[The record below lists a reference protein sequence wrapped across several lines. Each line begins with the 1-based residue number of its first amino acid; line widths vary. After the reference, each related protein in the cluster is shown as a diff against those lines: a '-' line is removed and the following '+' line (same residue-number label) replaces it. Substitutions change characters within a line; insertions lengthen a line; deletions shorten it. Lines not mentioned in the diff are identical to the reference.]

1 MYLPLVTCLGPVL
14 RFSLLI
20 YLLNLANDE
29 ITPIPNATHSP
40 TSNREY
46 GRSQGDTVRD
56 GLKIKAPGPNASESV
71 VTTQQLPSPQASAS
85 GDEPFPNLARSLAS
99 KPFSNS
105 EKVRVNC
112 PIAKWEE
119 PFFAVPIKKP
129 LQVKSILRGAVGR
142 RDQKFATRL
151 AQAGFLSPGASLTP
165 KFPGHMA
172 NKLGWSHKVSWK
184 SHLSPR
190 AQSVLQTS
198 LIDKR
203 LPNDEL
209 RRSARLASIDRPIS
223 SGRIQKLKSKD
234 EKEKK
239 KKQEAVSDA
248 HLWGLVWCTHNV
260 QLRRSQ
266 MKAHIESEPLD
277 VLLEQ
282 LRARGEH
289 GFLNLEEVERKRKER
304 EIEIQ
309 RLRAE
314 DVSCLFSLPFSP
326 SLPFKT
332 DRNKTGTKQNQEGS
346 NTTT

>member
-1 MYLPLVTCLGPVL
+1 M
-14 RFSLLI
+14 RFSLLTH
-20 YLLNLANDE
+20 LLNLANDE
-29 ITPIPNATHSP
+29 ITSIPNAIHSRP
-40 TSNREY
+40 SKREH
-46 GRSQGDTVRD
+46 GRSHGDTVRD

-85 GDEPFPNLARSLAS
+85 GDESFPNLARGLAP
-99 KPFSNS
+99 KAFSDS
-105 EKVRVNC
+105 EKVRANC
-112 PIAKWEE
+112 PIVKKEE

-129 LQVKSILRGAVGR
+129 LQVRSILRGAVGR

-190 AQSVLQTS
+190 AQSVLQTP

-223 SGRIQKLKSKD
+223 SGRVQKLQSKD

-239 KKQEAVSDA
+239 KKQEAVSGA
-248 HLWGLVWCTHNV
+248 RSWGLVWCTHSV

-314 DVSCLFSLPFSP
+314 DASASSLPFSP
-326 SLPFKT
+326 SLF
-332 DRNKTGTKQNQEGS
+332 
-346 NTTT
+346 

>member
-1 MYLPLVTCLGPVL
+1 L
-14 RFSLLI
+14 S
-20 YLLNLANDE
+20 LANDG
-29 ITPIPNATHSP
+29 ITSIPSVTHSRAFD
-40 TSNREY
+40 REY

-56 GLKIKAPGPNASESV
+56 GLKIKAPGPNTSESV

-85 GDEPFPNLARSLAS
+85 GDEPFPNLTRGLVPNA
-99 KPFSNS
+99 FSDS

-112 PIAKWEE
+112 PIAKKEE

-129 LQVKSILRGAVGR
+129 LRVQSILRGAVGR

-151 AQAGFLSPGASLTP
+151 AQAGFLSPGTSLTP

-190 AQSVLQTS
+190 AQSILQTP

-223 SGRIQKLKSKD
+223 SGRVQKPKSKD

-248 HLWGLVWCTHNV
+248 HLWGLVWCTHN
-260 QLRRSQ
+260 
-266 MKAHIESEPLD
+266 M
-277 VLLEQ
+277 
-282 LRARGEH
+282 
-289 GFLNLEEVERKRKER
+289 
-304 EIEIQ
+304 
-309 RLRAE
+309 
-314 DVSCLFSLPFSP
+314 
-326 SLPFKT
+326 
-332 DRNKTGTKQNQEGS
+332 
-346 NTTT
+346 

>member
-1 MYLPLVTCLGPVL
+1 MEIRPALVLTLSNLFGSCFEVQLTDLPL
-14 RFSLLI
+14 S
-20 YLLNLANDE
+20 LANDE
-29 ITPIPNATHSP
+29 ITSIPNVVHSRA
-40 TSNREY
+40 SDREY

-56 GLKIKAPGPNASESV
+56 GLKIKAPGPNTSESV

-85 GDEPFPNLARSLAS
+85 GDEPFPNLARGSAP
-99 KPFSNS
+99 KAFSDS

-112 PIAKWEE
+112 PITKKEE

-129 LQVKSILRGAVGR
+129 LRVQSILRGAVGR

-151 AQAGFLSPGASLTP
+151 AQAGFLSPSASLTP

-190 AQSVLQTS
+190 AQSILQTP

-223 SGRIQKLKSKD
+223 SGRVQKPKSKD

-239 KKQEAVSDA
+239 KKQEAVSGA
-248 HLWGLVWCTHNV
+248 HLQGLVWCTHNM

-314 DVSCLFSLPFSP
+314 DVIGSPPFPPKLF
-326 SLPFKT
+326 
-332 DRNKTGTKQNQEGS
+332 
-346 NTTT
+346 